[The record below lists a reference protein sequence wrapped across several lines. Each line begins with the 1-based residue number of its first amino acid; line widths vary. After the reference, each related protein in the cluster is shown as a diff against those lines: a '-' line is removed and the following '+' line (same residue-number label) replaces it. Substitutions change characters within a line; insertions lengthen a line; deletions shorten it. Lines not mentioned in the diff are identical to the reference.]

1 MAARPA
7 RTLIVVIMDVIFVL
21 AVVDVV
27 RLVVEFF
34 GGLAGQEWAKSFLRA
49 TRPLVLPLGIK
60 GIATPYGGVFDITL
74 AVTILLLLA
83 VEWGLGVARRS
94 V

>member
-7 RTLIVVIMDVIFVL
+7 RTFILIVMDIIFVI
-21 AVVDVV
+21 AVLDVV

-34 GGLAGQEWAKSFLRA
+34 AALAGQEWAKSFLRM
-49 TRPLVLPLGIK
+49 TRVLVLPIGVK
-60 GIATPYGGVFDITL
+60 NIATPYGGVFDISV

-83 VEWGLGVARRS
+83 VEWGLGIARRS
-94 V
+94 A